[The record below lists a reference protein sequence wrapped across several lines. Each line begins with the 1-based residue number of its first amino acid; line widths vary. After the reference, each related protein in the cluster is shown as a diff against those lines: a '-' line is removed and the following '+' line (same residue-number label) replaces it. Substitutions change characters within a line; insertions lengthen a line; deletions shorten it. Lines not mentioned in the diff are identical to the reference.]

1 MYLTNLFI
9 FVQKRLCKL
18 ASVLRDP
25 NGGRMAQKVLQEV
38 ELDFFHVLPTLGLQ
52 LVVQLLGPTVTKPEW
67 DMTSKS
73 AVIIDLRRT

>member
-1 MYLTNLFI
+1 
-9 FVQKRLCKL
+9 
-18 ASVLRDP
+18 
-25 NGGRMAQKVLQEV
+25 MAQKVLQEV